1 MSEKVFKVTKTAPT
15 ASTTSSRAYL
25 HPSSLRACGIQAGSP
40 AVLVAHDAS
49 GARQTGCLVT
59 NLWPNSSLEVDAIL
73 LSQSSSSDESIT
85 SVSIFPLKEQ
95 DVGSA
100 ISIVVRC
107 SETTSENGDESGE
120 QARLLQIH
128 ARESLVGQGYC
139 WAGQRWQVAGFGSHR
154 RQRSMETVEVNSQRI
169 SSSSRKWPEDV
180 ISTVAKVSRATRV
193 IIEWESG
200 KNDKNGQLAVGQ
212 VNGTTKS
219 VQKSSQNPG
228 SYAALGGLDRQIE
241 QIRQLVEMP
250 LTRPDVFQKYGL
262 KPPRGV
268 LLYGP
273 PGTGKTS
280 LAHAAASA
288 CVDPGSIH
296 IVSGP
301 ELSSSF
307 HGGTERSL
315 RRLFERA
322 QRTTPSVVIIDEI
335 DALAP
340 RRDAGG
346 GADGSGGM
354 EGAGEVERRVVATL
368 LTLLD
373 GLGLSSSK
381 SQKGESSHGETNEGS
396 EDGRIVVIAAT
407 NRPNAIDPALRR
419 PGRLDREIEIG
430 VPSSEA
436 RRSILDV
443 LLRGVPHTL
452 RGDEKRQLADQCHG
466 FVGADMAS
474 LVREA
479 GMCAVTR
486 ELLHPNSSS
495 DEGLHTTPL
504 DAVVSKLDDV
514 SLSHTGPN
522 GGSFSANGNKVT
534 LADFQHAQTV
544 VRPSAM
550 REITLELPK
559 VRWSDIATGQ
569 AGAKVQSQIRECVE
583 WPLKHADTL
592 ARLGIQAPKGLLLY
606 GPPGCSKTLIAKALA
621 TESGLNF
628 VAVKGPELLN
638 KYVGESERSLREV
651 FRKARAASPSI
662 IFFDE
667 IDGLTTTRGDGDGG
681 GSESSHSDRLIAT
694 LLNEMDGVEG
704 LGHVVVVAATNR
716 PQVIDPALLR
726 PGRLD
731 RLLYVGPPDLEARRK
746 LLEIRS
752 SKMTFGSDVNL
763 DEIATMVSDFL
774 YYNTS
779 WLECGTDRIFVYR
792 RLMAAPGR
800 RWSRFVRM
808 LA

>member
-1 MSEKVFKVTKTAPT
+1 
-15 ASTTSSRAYL
+15 
-25 HPSSLRACGIQAGSP
+25 
-40 AVLVAHDAS
+40 
-49 GARQTGCLVT
+49 
-59 NLWPNSSLEVDAIL
+59 
-73 LSQSSSSDESIT
+73 
-85 SVSIFPLKEQ
+85 
-95 DVGSA
+95 
-100 ISIVVRC
+100 
-107 SETTSENGDESGE
+107 
-120 QARLLQIH
+120 
-128 ARESLVGQGYC
+128 
-139 WAGQRWQVAGFGSHR
+139 
-154 RQRSMETVEVNSQRI
+154 METVELNRI
-169 SSSSRKWPEDV
+169 RTTSSTSPLPYKWPEDV
-180 ISTVAKVSRATRV
+180 ASTVLRVTRGTHISIEVAKER
-193 IIEWESG
+193 EGEG
-200 KNDKNGQLAVGQ
+200 KSNGIKRNSEG
-212 VNGTTKS
+212 
-219 VQKSSQNPG
+219 
-228 SYAALGGLDRQIE
+228 YAALGGLDRQIE
-241 QIRQLVEMP
+241 QIRRLVEMP
-250 LTRPDVFQKYGL
+250 LTRPDVFRKYGL

-288 CVDPGSIH
+288 CVETGSIH
-296 IVSGP
+296 LVSGP

-322 QRTTPSVVIIDEI
+322 QETAPSVVIIDEI

-340 RRDAGG
+340 RRDAGA
-346 GADGSGGM
+346 GADGAGV

-368 LTLLD
+368 LTLMD
-373 GLGLSSSK
+373 GLGQRQGSSQDQNK
-381 SQKGESSHGETNEGS
+381 ET
-396 EDGRIVVIAAT
+396 EDKEDRIVVIAAT

-443 LLRGVPHTL
+443 LLRKVPHTL
-452 RGDEKRQLADQCHG
+452 DEDQKKQISDQCHG
-466 FVGADMAS
+466 FVGADLAS

-479 GMCAVTR
+479 GMRAVTR
-486 ELLHPNSSS
+486 ELLGGSGSSQDS
-495 DEGLHTTPL
+495 MAMDH
-504 DAVVSKLDDV
+504 VVSKMDNV
-514 SLSHTGPN
+514 SLTSQDDSN
-522 GGSFSANGNKVT
+522 MVT
-534 LADFQHAQTV
+534 LEDFRHAQTV

-550 REITLELPK
+550 REVTLELPK

-667 IDGLTTTRGDGDGG
+667 IDGLTTTRGSDGG
-681 GSESSHSDRLIAT
+681 GEASHSDRLIAT

-704 LGHVVVVAATNR
+704 LGHVIVVAATNR
-716 PQVIDPALLR
+716 PQVIDAALLR

-746 LLEIRS
+746 LLEIRAA
-752 SKMTFGSDVNL
+752 KMTFGNDVNL
-763 DEIATMVSDFL
+763 DEIATMVSCL
-774 YYNTS
+774 LS
-779 WLECGTDRIFVYR
+779 SCLPGRSLRGSACGLTEWPFFFYSFRPR
-792 RLMAAPGR
+792 AAPGR
-800 RWSRFVRM
+800 RWLQFVRTPG
-808 LA
+808 